1 MQHRDAGAFALTD
14 IDADAAALTARW
26 DQRWPGAQPSG
37 PSLRAA
43 CPDRWVRLYTLPQG
57 RRPAR
62 TPAERAEVHGRI
74 AAVRAAL
81 ADGHA
86 PLVVGEDWDA
96 ADGVG
101 GWTQRLLPAARP
113 WRIATLGDAP
123 SYFWVTTGAD
133 LGPLVDAVIDAVIDD
148 RAAVVL
154 ADPSLGWVLAPYDGG
169 IDVFSSDVAAR
180 DALARR
186 FASWAS
192 PRADGR

>member
-1 MQHRDAGAFALTD
+1 VPHRNAGAFAPTD
-14 IDADAAALTARW
+14 IDADAAALTVRW
-26 DQRWPGAQPSG
+26 DARWPGAQPSG

-43 CPDRWVRLYTLPQG
+43 YPDRWVRLYTLPQG

-81 ADGHA
+81 ADGRD

-101 GWTQRLLPAARP
+101 GWTRRLLPAARP
-113 WRIATLGDAP
+113 WRIATVGDAP
-123 SYFWVTTGAD
+123 SYFWVTAGSD
-133 LGPLVDAVIDAVIDD
+133 LRPVVDAVIDD

-154 ADPSLGWVLAPYDGG
+154 ADPDLGGVLAPYDGG
-169 IDVFSSDVAAR
+169 IDVFCVDVAAR
-180 DALARR
+180 DAIARR
-186 FASWAS
+186 FAPWVS